1 MKKIATALL
10 LVTLAGCGGG
20 SGGSGS
26 NSNAANIAPSIT
38 DPGSISVADGE
49 TTVTTISA
57 RDANGDSLA
66 YSLSGAD
73 SALFSISNTGVLRF
87 LAAVD
92 YEAPNDSDRNNVY
105 AFAVNVT
112 DGQATTSVEVSVT
125 VVERVSDY
133 DRGIFQNSDVYAN
146 MCGDPRTGSDPFDGS
161 TYPDRLGSFANENDW
176 LRATNNDLYLWYDEI
191 EDVDPEAYADN
202 AEGVA
207 DYFRLMKT
215 FSTTASGADKDRFH
229 FSYDSLVWKQ
239 LSQAGVSAGYGAKLI
254 IKSATRPRQVLVA
267 FTEPN
272 SPARNANLARGTEI
286 ITADGV
292 DVVNGSDAD
301 TLNAAFFPEEIGE
314 THTFEVR
321 DVGSAEVRTISLT
334 SASITKD
341 PVPTVKVLSTDSGLV
356 GYLAFHDHIATA
368 EAGLIDAVEAL
379 RDSSITDL
387 VLDLRY
393 NGGGYLDIANEL
405 AYMIAGPNA
414 TSGRTFELQQF
425 NTKHP
430 SVNPVTGANLVP
442 RSFHTASRGF
452 SVSSGTPLPYLNL
465 SRVYV
470 LTTSNTCSASEAIIN
485 GLRGIDVEVIQIG
498 STTCGKP
505 YGFYAM
511 ENCGT
516 TYFSIQFKGVNAKGY
531 GDYSDGFSPSNLAI
545 VEGEPVPG
553 CAVDDDLSNPL
564 GDTNEA
570 MLSSALAYKDNSGV
584 CPAIP
589 TSRNNQQQLGNE
601 NPRSLPA
608 GVVSEPDFPGR
619 LVLPDTLH

>member
-1 MKKIATALL
+1 MKTIATALL

-20 SGGSGS
+20 SSGSGS

-133 DRGIFQNSDVYAN
+133 DRGIFQDRGAYAN
-146 MCGDPRTGSDPFDGS
+146 MCGDPRTGTDPFDGS

-191 EDVDPEAYADN
+191 DDVDPEAYADN

-215 FSTTASGADKDRFH
+215 FATTASGADKDRFH

-301 TLNAAFFPEEIGE
+301 TLNAAFFPQEIGE

-321 DVGSAEVRTISLT
+321 DVDSAEVRTISLT

-379 RDSSITDL
+379 RDSSVTDL

-430 SVNPVTGANLVP
+430 SVNPVTGASLVP
-442 RSFHTASRGF
+442 RGFHTASRGF

-564 GDTNEA
+564 GNTNEA
-570 MLSSALAYKDNSGV
+570 MLSSALSYRGNSGA
-584 CPAIP
+584 CPALP
-589 TSRNNQQQLGNE
+589 TSRNTQQQMGNE
-601 NPRSLPA
+601 NPLSLPV

-619 LVLPDTLH
+619 LVLPNTLH